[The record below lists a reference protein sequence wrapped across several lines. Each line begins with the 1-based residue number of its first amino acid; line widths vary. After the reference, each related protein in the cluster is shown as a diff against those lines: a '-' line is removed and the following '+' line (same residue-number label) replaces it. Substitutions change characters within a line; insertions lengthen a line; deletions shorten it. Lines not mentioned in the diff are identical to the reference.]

1 MKGIY
6 LINDWCRGAYWVD
19 EIRLMTE
26 EEAMAFNQTNN
37 GNAVLSGTD
46 PNCFAI
52 QISEDKIRDLMQH
65 LSGKL
70 TD

>member
-1 MKGIY
+1 MDQKIY

-26 EEAMAFNQTNN
+26 EEAMSFNRANN
-37 GNAVLSGTD
+37 GAATLSGTD

-52 QISEDKIRDLMQH
+52 EISEDKIRDLMD
-65 LSGKL
+65 KL
-70 TD
+70 TT